1 MEMALPG
8 LRFHI
13 ACRRGDVV
21 RARAL
26 LPDVVAV
33 VQSTGGRDGE
43 FLHDLVSAA
52 LVAGLTIDEVAKLID
67 GLDGPAVEPSYRHL
81 VSGQLTEAQGDWA
94 TALSHYAAAAE
105 SGDLLPTA
113 RGTANVGAAR
123 VLIAAHRDDEARTRI
138 RAATDLLQRWSG
150 WRVEQLAALRSR
162 LGLHDEDVIDA
173 TPLLTPREREVAQLV
188 AEGLTNAELAK
199 RLYISPRTAAVHVSN
214 ILRKLGVTSRTDVAG
229 ALARQ

>member
-1 MEMALPG
+1 
-8 LRFHI
+8 
-13 ACRRGDVV
+13 VV

-26 LPDVVAV
+26 LQDVVAV

-52 LVAGLTIDEVAKLID
+52 LVAPLTVDEVAKFVD
-67 GLDGPAVEPSYRHL
+67 GLDGPGVEPSYRHL
-81 VSGQLTEAQGDWA
+81 VLGQLTEAQADWA

-105 SGDLLPTA
+105 SGDLPPTA

-123 VLIAAHRDDEARTRI
+123 VLIAEHRDDEARTRV
-138 RAATDLLQRWSG
+138 RTATDLLQRWSG
-150 WRVEQLAALRSR
+150 WRSEQLAALRSR
-162 LGLHDEDVIDA
+162 LGLHDEDAIEA

-188 AEGLTNAELAK
+188 ADGLTNAELAK

-214 ILRKLGVTSRTDVAG
+214 ILRKLGVASRTDVAG
-229 ALARQ
+229 ALARP